1 MHPYFGM
8 ASETGKTY
16 TFQMKLISGEQAFF
30 GVDLQLL
37 GFYTRYFTGIYVRV
51 WTVDEVFSTK
61 KAFSA
66 GSTLLQ

>member
-1 MHPYFGM
+1 
-8 ASETGKTY
+8 
-16 TFQMKLISGEQAFF
+16 MKLISDELSLFFSF

-51 WTVDEVFSTK
+51 WAVDEVFNPK
-61 KAFSA
+61 KAFSV